1 MNDSRLIRWV
11 EKSMFDRR
19 ADAVISGLPGAL
31 GRDDN
36 NVFSLHEL
44 EGFADVDVV
53 SFDFFDTLVFRE
65 HLCMEQVF
73 AKTAQLGAALVD
85 APQDDVFRALFAAR
99 GYGSFQLK
107 RTMVAQGKGDEPKLG
122 DIFERALRPFCGDPA
137 ERARMAERLVELE
150 TGIELRNL
158 VPNHEARA
166 VLRNLKL
173 LGRKVIVV
181 SDMYL
186 PAASLQK
193 VLDAHGLGEFVDD
206 LIVSSE
212 FGITKN
218 SGELFEVVAKRCGVP
233 RQRVLH
239 VGDNWNNDCV
249 RPRQRGF
256 RSVHY
261 YNHNQENEV
270 RRAQRMHALPRP
282 GTVRADELRRDFGL
296 AAPRPLASLDAV
308 VGQVIAPAAALFV
321 HDVLS
326 RALKKRSSHIF
337 FLTRDGT
344 IFREIAEAMVAAAP
358 ELYPVE
364 AQFRTLATSRATG
377 ALLGFA
383 PEDADYLYVT
393 TEYLSEVSFS
403 FARFRRIFGI
413 SDEAFHALD
422 AGTRAHVDRLGDGM
436 AIESFRSLYWDW
448 DDFRRLVQSSV
459 HRKTALVTDYLE
471 QEGLFSAR
479 NPLLV
484 DIGYSGTWGKQLS
497 PALEKRERLGL
508 PVPDDI
514 GFEFFATNRFYV
526 GNVQRMHP
534 AITMGPGRILDHRR
548 TDLALTCLNYAWLEP
563 FFLDPALGK
572 LDGFVR
578 EGGRVRAEFRD
589 PAFSVAERA
598 RIEGLRHAMVGRC
611 AQFAA
616 DLLRKEGTVEELRRL
631 VQDRLV
637 GLVAH
642 PRRSEVAAINSLAHE
657 RGMETV
663 KAQEIAPH
671 FWPNKF
677 RAKIDYLMM
686 NDHWIQGSLSRSRMG
701 PLNHALAWY
710 FARTRSQFEDWK
722 P

>member
-1 MNDSRLIRWV
+1 MSASRLIRWV
-11 EKSMFDRR
+11 EKRLFDRR
-19 ADAVISGLPGAL
+19 AESVVSALPGSL

-36 NVFSLHEL
+36 NIFSLHEL
-44 EGFADVDVV
+44 EGYADIDVV
-53 SFDFFDTLVFRE
+53 SFDFFDTLFFRE

-73 AKTAQLGAALVD
+73 AKTAQLGASLVD
-85 APQDDVFRALFAAR
+85 APRDEVFRALVAAR

-107 RTMVAQGKGDEPKLG
+107 RQMQARGDGDEPALSA
-122 DIFERALRPFCGDPA
+122 IFERALVPFLDDPE
-137 ERARMAERLVELE
+137 ERARIAARLVELE

-158 VPNHEARA
+158 VPNREAAA

-186 PAASLQK
+186 PAASLAR
-193 VLDAHGLGEFVDD
+193 VLEASGLAEHVDD
-206 LIVSSE
+206 LVVSSE
-212 FGITKN
+212 YGITKN

-233 RQRVLH
+233 RKRVLH
-239 VGDNWNNDCV
+239 VGDNWINDCI
-249 RPRQRGF
+249 RPRERGF

-261 YNHNQENEV
+261 YNHDQENVV
-270 RRAQRMHALPRP
+270 RLAQGMHGLPRP
-282 GTVRADELRRDFGL
+282 GTVRKDELRRDFDL
-296 AAPRPLASLDAV
+296 AARKPLASLDAV

-321 HDVLS
+321 HDVLQ
-326 RALKKRSSHIF
+326 RALRKRSSHVF

-358 ELYPVE
+358 ELYPLE
-364 AQFRTLATSRATG
+364 AKFCTLATSRATG
-377 ALLGFA
+377 ALLGFS
-383 PEDADYLYVT
+383 PEDSDYLYIT
-393 TEYLSEVSFS
+393 TEYLSEVTFS

-413 SDEAFHALD
+413 TDEEFHALPE
-422 AGTRAHVDRLGDGM
+422 ATRSHIDWLGDGM
-436 AIESFRSLYWDW
+436 GIDGFRDLYWDY
-448 DDFRRLVQSSV
+448 DDFRRLVQSAA
-459 HRKTALVTDYLE
+459 HRKTALTMDYLE
-471 QEGLFSAR
+471 QEGLFEAR

-484 DIGYSGTWGKQLS
+484 DIGYSGTWGKQIS
-497 PALEKRERLGL
+497 PALEKRERLGD
-508 PVPDDI
+508 PVPAEI

-563 FFLDPALGK
+563 FFLDPTLGK

-578 EGGRVRAEFRD
+578 EGGRIRAEFRD
-589 PAFSVAERA
+589 PAFSMAEKA
-598 RIEGLRHAMVGRC
+598 RIEGLRHALVGRC

-616 DLLRKEGTVEELRRL
+616 DLMRKEGTVEELRRL

-637 GLVAH
+637 DLVAF
-642 PRRSEVAAINSLAHE
+642 PKRSEVAAVNSLAHE

-671 FWPNKF
+671 FYPNNF

-686 NDHWIQGSLSRSRMG
+686 NDHWVQGSLSRSGMG
-701 PLNHALAWY
+701 LANRALAWY
-710 FARTRSQFEDWK
+710 FARTRADFEDWK